1 MMKHSVI
8 VLECICVKLELQIK
22 DVLVIKT
29 RRLFLF
35 KIRIR
40 KLK

>member
-8 VLECICVKLELQIK
+8 FWECICVKLRLQIE

-29 RRLFLF
+29 RRSFLF
-35 KIRIR
+35 KVRIR
-40 KLK
+40 ALK